1 MTSFYVTKL
10 LALEVNK
17 EQTTIP
23 FHNGDGD
30 NHVSTVVE
38 GKISMYARKDIGIT
52 DP

>member
-30 NHVSTVVE
+30 NHDSTVVE
-38 GKISMYARKDIGIT
+38 GESSMYVRKHIGVT